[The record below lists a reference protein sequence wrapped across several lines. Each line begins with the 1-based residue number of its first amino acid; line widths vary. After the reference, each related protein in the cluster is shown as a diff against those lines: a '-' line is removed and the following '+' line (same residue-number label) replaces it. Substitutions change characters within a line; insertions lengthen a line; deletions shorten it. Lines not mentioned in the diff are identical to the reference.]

1 MGNYLCIDAGTSII
15 KVVVFD
21 HNFKIKFKSSSP
33 NKIITDNTGKSE
45 IDMNLFWEI
54 TSKLIKKVLQNSN
67 FNSQNIISVGIT
79 GNMVGVWPIN
89 ANGAP
94 TRNAILWNDARSKSI
109 FDSIKKSNSKIYE
122 NIFELSGSIVQFGC
136 TIPVIKWLEKNE
148 KSKLTRTKYFLTCK
162 DWLRFKLTNT
172 INNDFTERAVG
183 PGNIYTGVLSEKIF
197 KLLKLDKKNFKKF
210 PDVKNSDEIAGNITK
225 SASSKTGIKEGT
237 PVIIGA
243 GDVPATAIGVGAIK
257 NGITSTIIGTT
268 CHNYL
273 VCNKPMFKPKNT
285 GLLFYTPNR
294 QWLRTMI
301 NVAGTTNFD
310 WVIENFYKDQ
320 LLTKDKIQ
328 IIKDFEKSSNLE
340 SIRNSDLIFLPYLN
354 YGGSISPFFNL
365 NTKAEIF
372 GLLPHHTRHDILLSA
387 YEGLAFSIRDCYES
401 LKIKLNTLH
410 LSGGGSSSKILP
422 QIISDILKVK
432 VAIPE
437 GSEFGA
443 KGVAYLSAIALG
455 KYKSYEDVISKNHKI
470 KEIFLPNKDLK
481 SYYDQKYLKY
491 LSLRKALEKI
501 W

>member
-33 NKIITDNTGKSE
+33 NKIITDNSGKSE

-54 TSKLIKKVLQNSN
+54 TSKLIKKAIQKSN
-67 FNSQNIISVGIT
+67 FKPKDIISVGIT

-94 TRNAILWNDARSKSI
+94 TRNAILWNDARSKNI

-148 KSKLTRTKYFLTCK
+148 KNNLAKTKYFLTCK

-183 PGNIYTGVLSEKIF
+183 PGNIYTGELSEKIF
-197 KLLKLDKKNFKKF
+197 KLLKLNIKNFKKF
-210 PDVKNSDEIAGNITK
+210 PTIKNSDEIAGYITK
-225 SASSKTGIKEGT
+225 SASSMTGIKEDT

-273 VCNKPMFKPKNT
+273 VCDKPMFKPKNT

-310 WVIENFYKDQ
+310 WVIEN
-320 LLTKDKIQ
+320 LL
-328 IIKDFEKSSNLE
+328 
-340 SIRNSDLIFLPYLN
+340 FLQ
-354 YGGSISPFFNL
+354 
-365 NTKAEIF
+365 
-372 GLLPHHTRHDILLSA
+372 H
-387 YEGLAFSIRDCYES
+387 
-401 LKIKLNTLH
+401 
-410 LSGGGSSSKILP
+410 
-422 QIISDILKVK
+422 
-432 VAIPE
+432 
-437 GSEFGA
+437 
-443 KGVAYLSAIALG
+443 
-455 KYKSYEDVISKNHKI
+455 
-470 KEIFLPNKDLK
+470 
-481 SYYDQKYLKY
+481 
-491 LSLRKALEKI
+491 
-501 W
+501 